1 MRDSNE
7 RALRRL
13 VTKDNAHIASSSFYG
28 LVGEMGI
35 RKNRAASSWTQ
46 WDLSH
51 PDFLFCSSSALK
63 TWKETTKKER
73 KWCHLADW
81 FAIPSQR
88 WNKEKKKKILY
99 ECAIINWEEERFH
112 LSGWIFGWRRPQ
124 ERKKRT
130 CCHLFVIAVCIDNGV
145 VDTGQLDMEDASM
158 TEAWPENGQK
168 KGEVGCWQNCWRR
181 LRGWARCWQSCS
193 KKGEKSSRF
202 DCMTGPFNQFLW
214 Q

>member
-1 MRDSNE
+1 MEAEPPSFYLKLAFSCIALFLLLLSFISSWKTKENNDVCVFAPLSLSFSNRFSTSSGKKTKQVKMRDSNE

-81 FAIPSQR
+81 FAIPSQK

-99 ECAIINWEEERFH
+99 MNALLLIGRRNVSTCPVESLADGGHKNGRKEPAAIS
-112 LSGWIFGWRRPQ
+112 L
-124 ERKKRT
+124 
-130 CCHLFVIAVCIDNGV
+130 
-145 VDTGQLDMEDASM
+145 
-158 TEAWPENGQK
+158 
-168 KGEVGCWQNCWRR
+168 
-181 LRGWARCWQSCS
+181 
-193 KKGEKSSRF
+193 SSRSA
-202 DCMTGPFNQFLW
+202 
-214 Q
+214 